1 MHEETRPSYAGKGGS
16 CSHGSGTTLSES
28 PGVLSEKESCYTVVG
43 ILDDGVG
50 LNRAV
55 SDLRELGIT
64 GDDLTVILKRQDPD
78 VPEPF
83 PEGTRYIVV
92 PDDLRGLEIPIGFAA
107 IFVVASLLF
116 AFTAPGIGTMVFVF
130 FSVMA
135 AILAA
140 GAFTSVGVDPI
151 LMEMEAPPEDSGA
164 WNDAFESGKVLLF
177 ASTADRR
184 TLRPIWEALQRQEAD
199 FHIIE
204 RRLEP
209 QPTSGATLRRA
220 GGESQEH
227 VVGAQEA

>member
-1 MHEETRPSYAGKGGS
+1 
-16 CSHGSGTTLSES
+16 LSES
-28 PGVLSEKESCYTVVG
+28 LGVLSEKEPGYTVVG
-43 ILDDGVG
+43 VLEDGVG
-50 LNRAV
+50 LNEAV
-55 SDLRELGIT
+55 SNLRELGIR
-64 GDDLTVILKRQDPD
+64 GDDLTVILKRGDPD

-164 WNDAFESGKVLLF
+164 WNDAFEGGKVLLF

-184 TLRPIWEALQRQEAD
+184 TLRPIWESLQRQGAD
-199 FHIIE
+199 FYIIE

-209 QPTSGATLRRA
+209 QPTSGAMLRRA
-220 GGESQEH
+220 GEDSQEH
-227 VVGAQEA
+227 VVGAREA